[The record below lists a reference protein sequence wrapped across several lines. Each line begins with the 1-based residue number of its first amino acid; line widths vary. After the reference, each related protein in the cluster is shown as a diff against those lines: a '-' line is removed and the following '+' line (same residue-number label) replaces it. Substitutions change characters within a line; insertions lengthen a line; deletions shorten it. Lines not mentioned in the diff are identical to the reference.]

1 VVIRIEVSPI
11 ISNRSK
17 ENPYF
22 GCTIAGTSKE
32 DQVRWIGA
40 MLAAEHPQNV
50 LPSPVLLQ

>member
-1 VVIRIEVSPI
+1 MI

-22 GCTIAGTSKE
+22 GCTIAGISKE
-32 DQVRWIGA
+32 DQVQWIGA

-50 LPSPVLLQ
+50 LPSPVLLP